1 MANLIIK
8 SSADNLVLQGSDAS
22 PAITVGAT
30 GTTTFAE
37 NATLSGT
44 ANNLGTVS
52 AGTIGNAE
60 TGVNQK
66 IFGFSAYMSTGK
78 DVPNN
83 AWTEIN
89 TTWTEFFDTG
99 GKFGTTTGRFTPTV
113 AGVYHCGY
121 NIEFDEIDDTER
133 IIGAI
138 RLNSLDTGTTHEFAK
153 FQNRTT
159 GTDNALGIDAS
170 ALIVLDADD
179 YVSLWSYQNSGDT
192 GDINPGSKF
201 WGYYVGTV

>member
-8 SSADNLVLQGSDAS
+8 PASGGSLVLQDEGGDTAL
-22 PAITVGAT
+22 TVGTT
-30 GTTTFAE
+30 GSTTLA
-37 NATLSGT
+37 GT
-44 ANNLGTVS
+44 ANNLGTVT
-52 AGTIGNAE
+52 AGTISNAE
-60 TGVNQK
+60 TGVNKK

-78 DVPNN
+78 TI
-83 AWTEIN
+83 ASGSWTEID

-121 NIEFDEIDDTER
+121 VVEFDEIDDTER
-133 IIGAI
+133 IIGSI
-138 RLNSLDTGTTHEFAK
+138 RLNGTGTGTTHEFAK

-159 GTDNALGIDAS
+159 GTDNALTSGAS
-170 ALIVLDADD
+170 GLIVLDADD
-179 YVSLWSYQNSGDT
+179 YVSMWCYQDSGSSGDANVGAT
-192 GDINPGSKF
+192 KF

>member
-8 SSADNLVLQGSDAS
+8 PTRGGRLVLQDEGGDA
-22 PAITVGAT
+22 ALTVGTTGSTTLA
-30 GTTTFAE
+30 GTT
-37 NATLSGT
+37 
-44 ANNLGTVS
+44 NNLGTVT
-52 AGTIGNAE
+52 AGTIGNAA

-78 DVPNN
+78 VLTND
-83 AWTEIN
+83 AWLEIN

-138 RLNSLDTGTTHEFAK
+138 RLNGTGTGTTHEFAK
-153 FQNRTT
+153 HQNRTT
-159 GTDNALGIDAS
+159 GTDNSIGVAAS
-170 ALIVLDADD
+170 GLIVLDADD
-179 YVSLWSYQNSGDT
+179 YVSLWSYQNSGSS
-192 GDINPGSKF
+192 GDINVGSKF